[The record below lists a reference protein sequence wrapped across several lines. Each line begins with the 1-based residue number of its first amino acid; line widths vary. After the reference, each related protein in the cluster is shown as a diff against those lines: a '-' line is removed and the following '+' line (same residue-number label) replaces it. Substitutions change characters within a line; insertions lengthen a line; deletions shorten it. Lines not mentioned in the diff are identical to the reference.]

1 MAWYVEVGKIV
12 VPALLGFLFGRLQT
26 SYTDKVSRAK
36 DIQNELLKSI
46 RACTSAAID
55 YHSLTLAK
63 DSLPVKAFHLKS
75 QLLRIRT
82 DVYLIKD
89 LCGREDKRL
98 QQLLLSYLDAV
109 TEFPFEASEL
119 PEVVDASRY
128 GRIGLAGEELVAEL
142 TTCRPKLF

>member
-1 MAWYVEVGKIV
+1 MAWYVEVAKIV
-12 VPALLGFLFGRLQT
+12 IPALLGFLFGRVQT

-46 RACTSAAID
+46 RVCTGAAID

-63 DSLPVKAFHLKS
+63 DQWPVKAFHLKS

-89 LCGREDKRL
+89 LCGREDNRL
-98 QQLLLSYLDAV
+98 QQLLLSYLDAI
-109 TEFPFEASEL
+109 TEFPFEALEL
-119 PEVVDASRY
+119 PEVVDTRRF
-128 GRIGLAGEELVAEL
+128 GRVSLAGEELVAEL
-142 TTCRPKLF
+142 TICRPKIF